1 MPTAMHETIIG
12 AVKTAIETL
21 TGEPTVTIRTQ
32 MTRMDGD
39 ALPLIVL
46 TMGDERDKEYTLGGT
61 VFREYEVIATFL
73 YAQNHV
79 LTSGYADA
87 RGWRDD
93 VRKRLIPDP
102 TVSLPILAGATAV
115 WDVDAVNLPAEDPRA
130 LNQGYE
136 LARLGLLYQTNEVSH
151 A

>member
-39 ALPLIVL
+39 ALPLIIL
-46 TMGDERDKEYTLGGT
+46 TLGDERQEPAATGT
-61 VFREYEVIATFL
+61 TFGEYEIIATFL

-87 RGWRDD
+87 KGWRDS
-93 VRKRLIPDP
+93 VRKRLIPDH
-102 TVSLPILAGATAV
+102 TVSLPILTGVTAV
-115 WDVDAVNLPAEDPRA
+115 WDVDAVDLPAEQPREFTA
-130 LNQGYE
+130 GYE
-136 LARLGLLYQTNEVSH
+136 VARLGLVYHTSEASH